1 LTSLGRVASPL
12 LRYRTG
18 DLVKRGTSNAAGAV
32 CACGSP
38 ELALAGGILGRV
50 DDMVIVRGVNLY
62 PAAVEEVVRA
72 FGEVEEYRVRV
83 SSRGAMAEVD
93 VEIEVCGGAVGV
105 AGALEK
111 AFERSFSLRIPVR
124 EVSAGTLPRFEMKAR
139 RWVRV

>member
-1 LTSLGRVASPL
+1 
-12 LRYRTG
+12 
-18 DLVKRGTSNAAGAV
+18 
-32 CACGSP
+32 
-38 ELALAGGILGRV
+38 
-50 DDMVIVRGVNLY
+50 MVIVRGVNLY

-93 VEIEVCGGAVGV
+93 VEIEVRGGAVGV